1 LNGVTYST
9 DPTFIRNDSYL
20 QRNPLF
26 FNNRNS
32 APAKAPGEARSCE
45 ESDAVATSCGH
56 HCLGK
61 RIVVVGLDK
70 WRIYLEILLVGPRIA
85 ALAHLIAAR
94 HSVII
99 VLLSLIFKTA
109 LVDASPYSPLQNL
122 FVRTDMINN
131 TVRNSNLH
139 TVHRNTISQGSDC
152 TISGPFSQHQLVPS
166 SPPDLRLPGEKKMSC
181 RGVLGCCACRVPR
194 SAVQSEQV
202 HSRRS
207 TQTLLNRDGAD
218 VR

>member
-1 LNGVTYST
+1 MTAIYNATHYFSTTGTVLLLRHLVKHVVAKNRTPSQLHAVTIALAKELLLLAWISGGSIWRFYS
-9 DPTFIRNDSYL
+9 L
-20 QRNPLF
+20 G
-26 FNNRNS
+26 
-32 APAKAPGEARSCE
+32 PGLRRLLG
-45 ESDAVATSCGH
+45 CGA
-56 HCLGK
+56 
-61 RIVVVGLDK
+61 
-70 WRIYLEILLVGPRIA
+70 WRLLV
-85 ALAHLIAAR
+85 LAHLIAAR

-131 TVRNSNLH
+131 TVRNSNLPYIVTQSLKEAIARFQGH
-139 TVHRNTISQGSDC
+139 SASIS
-152 TISGPFSQHQLVPS
+152 LVPS